1 MNMWKEFRE
10 FAMKGNVVDL
20 AIGVVIGG
28 AFGKIVTS
36 LVNDLIMPLVGLLL
50 GRIDFSNL
58 FINLSG
64 DHYNT
69 IAEAKKA
76 GAATLNYGMFL
87 NSVLDFLIV
96 AFSIFIVIRQ
106 LNKLRKNKEEVKKEE
121 AVTTKECPYCIS
133 SIPLE
138 AKRCPACT
146 SQLVDG
152 HPSA

>member
-1 MNMWKEFRE
+1 MWKEFRE

-36 LVNDLIMPLVGLLL
+36 LVNDLIMPMVGLLL

-64 DHYNT
+64 THYNT

-76 GAATLNYGMFL
+76 GAATLNYGSFL

-96 AFSIFIVIRQ
+96 AFTIFIVIRQ
-106 LNKLRKNKEEVKKEE
+106 LNKLRKSKEELQKEE

-146 SQLVDG
+146 SQLVEV

>member
-1 MNMWKEFRE
+1 MWKEFRE

-64 DHYNT
+64 THYNT

-76 GAATLNYGMFL
+76 GGATLNYGLFL

-106 LNKLRKNKEEVKKEE
+106 LNKLRKKKEEIKQEE

-133 SIPLE
+133 SIPLQ

-152 HPSA
+152 QPSA